1 MYVKIIAADEGSSN
15 LNQKM
20 LEVKINKEFETR
32 TSDEIVDIQYNTVLN
47 RDGDIIYSAL
57 LFFQERVY

>member
-20 LEVKINKEFETR
+20 LEVKINKEFETL

-47 RDGDIIYSAL
+47 RDGDIIYSAVL
-57 LFFQERVY
+57 IFQERVY

>member
-1 MYVKIIAADEGSSN
+1 MYVKIITADEGSSN

-20 LEVKINKEFETR
+20 LEIKINKEFETR
-32 TSDEIVDIQYNTVLN
+32 TSDEIVDVQYNTVLN

-57 LFFQERVY
+57 LIFQERVY

>member
-20 LEVKINKEFETR
+20 LEVKINKEFETL

-47 RDGDIIYSAL
+47 RDGDITYSAL
-57 LFFQERVY
+57 LIFQKRVY